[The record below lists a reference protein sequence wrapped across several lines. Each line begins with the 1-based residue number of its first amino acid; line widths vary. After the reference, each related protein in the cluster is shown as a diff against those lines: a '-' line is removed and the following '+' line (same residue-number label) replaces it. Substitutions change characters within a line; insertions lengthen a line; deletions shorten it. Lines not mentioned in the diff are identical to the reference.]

1 TGTEGEQ
8 FSTLKVEV
16 FAEDKDMTPSII
28 SEFENAVNPQSCP
41 ECEENIP
48 SDLVKQMMT
57 GSVAYCEAC
66 GLQLHELSEE

>member
-1 TGTEGEQ
+1 
-8 FSTLKVEV
+8 
-16 FAEDKDMTPSII
+16 MTPSII
-28 SEFENAVNPQSCP
+28 SEFENAVNPQSCH

-66 GLQLHELSEE
+66 GAQLRELSEEEE